1 MKQTSEY
8 FKSCVHVF
16 CWPGASAG
24 RVINQNKEQNLEML
38 IISMKISNYLSKY
51 WSFYLIQGLLAGSQ
65 LTVNIA
71 IVMMEAAKYIFHDLY
86 TNERFKNNQKQKM
99 INNCIVWGFEEC
111 MKILDV
117 TRTGFYSVYKCKPRN
132 IIEYIFS
139 QNPYSDTSL
148 QRFGWTMITTISK

>member
-1 MKQTSEY
+1 M
-8 FKSCVHVF
+8 F

-99 INNCIVWGFEEC
+99 INNFIVWGFEEC

-132 IIEYIFS
+132 IIEYIFF
-139 QNPYSDTSL
+139 QNPYRDTSL
-148 QRFGWTMITTISK
+148 KRFGWTMITTISK